1 MFPVGGGGKLNGV
14 PGADADDLVPV
25 PLEGVVVVV
34 APDVVV
40 APGVVVAV
48 GTMIVA
54 NVVSWFGSTSDFCV
68 AHSTSQNVFIILNT
82 FVKLIRHGIFNLS
95 KVRNQVTFSD
105 FL

>member
-1 MFPVGGGGKLNGV
+1 MNGV

-54 NVVSWFGSTSDFCV
+54 NVVSWFRSTSDFDV
-68 AHSTSQNVFIILNT
+68 AHSTTPNIFIILNT
-82 FVKLIRHGIFNLS
+82 LVKLIRHGISNLS